1 MAFTKK
7 FYPKD
12 ELVSKLSYREK
23 EKLASLV
30 NGTSYNIDISKMPD
44 AEKRSFIKGKFE
56 VIVEG
61 VRRIDTDK
69 DGKLDKVL
77 QDGTPVKKTFETNVP
92 MPKTSK
98 SKGVD
103 RPYGYTK

>member
-1 MAFTKK
+1 M
-7 FYPKD
+7 
-12 ELVSKLSYREK
+12 
-23 EKLASLV
+23 ASLV

>member
-1 MAFTKK
+1 MGDPENDMKEHKEAFKI
-7 FYPKD
+7 F
-12 ELVSKLSYREK
+12 
-23 EKLASLV
+23 
-30 NGTSYNIDISKMPD
+30 
-44 AEKRSFIKGKFE
+44 
-56 VIVEG
+56 
-61 VRRIDTDK
+61 DTDK

-103 RPYGYTK
+103 RPYAYSK